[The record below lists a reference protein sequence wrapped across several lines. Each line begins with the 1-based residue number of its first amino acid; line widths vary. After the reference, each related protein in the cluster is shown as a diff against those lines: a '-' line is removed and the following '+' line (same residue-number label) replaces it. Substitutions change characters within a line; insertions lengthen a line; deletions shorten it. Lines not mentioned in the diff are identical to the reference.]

1 MTMFHVS
8 PIMPPLSL
16 QEHCCKSLADAN
28 ENLRAVVAHITHYTL
43 HITHITSTDTHTHIT
58 HTYKQTH
65 AHYTHT
71 HTQEI
76 TPLSQLQEHS
86 YKTLADATD
95 HLRAVVALQAPA
107 STLPT
112 ELQGRV

>member
-1 MTMFHVS
+1 M
-8 PIMPPLSL
+8 
-16 QEHCCKSLADAN
+16 
-28 ENLRAVVAHITHYTL
+28 
-43 HITHITSTDTHTHIT
+43 THITQTLHAHTHTLHTHTHTHIT